1 MPGSRVISRRPI
13 ACVTSRM
20 SPGALFQ
27 WLRDL
32 LPQGVELLEAAVR
45 GHVGP
50 EGPPVDLAPGD
61 CLARAGGGVE
71 RLLMALDEDRAVRVH
86 RSQVFF
92 PLEDDP
98 EFVRHPLPEG

>member
-20 SPGALFQ
+20 SPGAIVQ

-71 RLLMALDEDRAVRVH
+71 RLLMALAEDRGGGAARASALLRLGGGPQRV
-86 RSQVFF
+86 
-92 PLEDDP
+92 
-98 EFVRHPLPEG
+98 